1 MGSVEVEGGGHLEK
15 GLDLLRH
22 LVRGEVFGERL
33 DETDEQEGALEALVQ
48 HQPVVLE
55 EGPGQVSANFRR
67 RHRRNDEHRVLK
79 PHVTRHGEVQ
89 DLFRNPRFNS
99 APSTPEFQ
107 ANTYLKKEKKINCP

>member
-48 HQPVVLE
+48 HQPVVL
-55 EGPGQVSANFRR
+55 
-67 RHRRNDEHRVLK
+67 RVARIQIITK
-79 PHVTRHGEVQ
+79 QRTTNVIHQQSR
-89 DLFRNPRFNS
+89 
-99 APSTPEFQ
+99 
-107 ANTYLKKEKKINCP
+107 C